1 MEKFFKINIAPY
13 YQINSVRVSN
23 VFDKKYG
30 GYIASVEFVERLE
43 DNSHL
48 FGKAFCA
55 EYYQIG
61 GDGAYPLIEA
71 KRRSKRKEEES
82 GNLIEERAREF
93 AEKYLSQVSEKLGKK
108 IEIVKE

>member
-1 MEKFFKINIAPY
+1 MEKFFKINTAPY

-30 GYIASVEFVERLE
+30 GYIASVEFVERLG

-82 GNLIEERAREF
+82 AKIVEEKAKDF
-93 AEKYLSQVSEKLGKK
+93 AEKYLSQVNEKLGKK
-108 IEIVKE
+108 IKIKEE